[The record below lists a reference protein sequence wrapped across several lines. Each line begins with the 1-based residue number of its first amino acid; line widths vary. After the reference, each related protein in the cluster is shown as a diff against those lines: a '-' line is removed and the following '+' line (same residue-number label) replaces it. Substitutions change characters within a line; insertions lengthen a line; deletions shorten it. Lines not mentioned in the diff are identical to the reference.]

1 MEKLIKGPVEISK
14 LVPKMKINVDKRHR
28 NLRNADGPVGRI
40 NKMKK
45 TLSALFK
52 YERIELFLPRC
63 DEARGYAERLIT
75 EAVRHGDQHPPTM
88 DLANFFLE
96 DKQMIHKL
104 FKVLVPRYKD
114 YRTSYTEMYLIPAK
128 CHLAAELKRA
138 WFLQECVLE
147 LKGNP
152 YPPMPVKS
160 KPSHQS
166 LTNILLREA
175 QKDFRK
181 MKLNLETKRSQD
193 L

>member
-1 MEKLIKGPVEISK
+1 MVFPPEASQIAKLIPRLKY
-14 LVPKMKINVDKRHR
+14 NVKPRHR
-28 NLRNADGPVGRI
+28 NLKQPLGPEGRI

-63 DEARGYAERLIT
+63 DEVRGYAERLIT
-75 EAVRHGDQHPPTM
+75 EAIRHGDQHPPTM

-104 FKVLVPRYKD
+104 FKVLAPRYKD
-114 YRTSYTEMYLIPAK
+114 YQTTYTDVHLIPDK
-128 CHLAAELKRA
+128 CHLAAELKKAR
-138 WFLQECVLE
+138 FLQECVLE

-152 YPPMPVKS
+152 YPPLPS
-160 KPSHQS
+160 KPKPNRES

-175 QKDFRK
+175 NKEFQK
-181 MKLNLETKRSQD
+181 MKLKSESAENKN
-193 L
+193 